1 MIGTESELLEFA
13 SSNGYEISGGTETT
27 RALRKSNLF
36 MMGLP
41 WLGNQLTGDQSDVFP
56 RKIGE
61 EVFDLPSKVKLAVY
75 LMTCEILDCG
85 SDLNVTGMSSG
96 PKVLSETVTG
106 AVSVT
111 YSEQSLYNE
120 GFSADFM
127 GPLLDKWLQYPIS
140 SGRSA
145 NMKVDR
151 G

>member
-13 SSNGYEISGGTETT
+13 SSNGYEISSGTETT

-41 WLGNQLTGDQSDVFP
+41 WLGDQLTAEQSDVFP

-61 EVFDLPSKVKLAVY
+61 EVFNLPSKVKLAVY
-75 LMTCEILDCG
+75 LMTCEILDSG
-85 SDLNVTGMSSG
+85 SDLNVTGMTSG

-120 GFSADFM
+120 GFCADFM
-127 GPLLDKWLQYPIS
+127 GPLLDEWLRYPLA

>member
-1 MIGTESELLEFA
+1 MIGNKAELLDFA
-13 SSNGYEISGGTETT
+13 SAYGYEVSDSIETS

-36 MMGLP
+36 MMGLSWKGQP
-41 WLGNQLTGDQSDVFP
+41 ADPEQEDIFP
-56 RKIGE
+56 REISGE
-61 EVFDLPSKVKLAVY
+61 IVSLPQKVKRALY
-75 LMTCEILDCG
+75 LMTCEVLESGEEI
-85 SDLNVTGMSSG
+85 NVTGMTSG
-96 PKVLSETVTG
+96 PKVLTETVNG

-120 GFSADFM
+120 GFNADFM
-127 GPLLDKWLQYPIS
+127 GSLLNEYLETPFS